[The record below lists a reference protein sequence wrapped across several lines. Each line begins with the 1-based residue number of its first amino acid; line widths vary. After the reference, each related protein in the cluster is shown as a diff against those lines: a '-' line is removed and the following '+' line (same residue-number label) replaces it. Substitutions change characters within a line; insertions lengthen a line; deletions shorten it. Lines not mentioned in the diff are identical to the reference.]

1 MGRSFALTPVFSPQG
16 HILVLAG
23 FGNLRGQMEVW
34 DVKKYK
40 QVRKN
45 KPETSLIWRSM
56 ISIITNNRPRIR
68 TLSNATLL

>member
-1 MGRSFALTPVFSPQG
+1 MSSRGHISVLLWDPDCILSVFSPQG

-40 QVRKN
+40 QVRK
-45 KPETSLIWRSM
+45 KSRERLFS
-56 ISIITNNRPRIR
+56 
-68 TLSNATLL
+68 

>member
-1 MGRSFALTPVFSPQG
+1 MLPTTGEKMFGSSDAGSLHVQFRSLINSFNFVSSPQG

-40 QVRKN
+40 QVR
-45 KPETSLIWRSM
+45 
-56 ISIITNNRPRIR
+56 NNR
-68 TLSNATLL
+68 S